1 MKVLSVFLAGG
12 IAASPAIFD
21 DSKVAK
27 AILKRQR
34 RNNNGLF
41 EEARAADI
49 VRECHEEICSF
60 DEVLEYYENEDEANK
75 FWNKATKMCSEPN
88 ACHRPGTATCVNMWR
103 KRRCECRSGYT
114 NIGDRDNCSI
124 DIDEC
129 ANEGFCANG
138 GTCTNSV
145 GGFTCDCPAGWGGAR
160 CDEDIDECAA
170 DTPACQNGGVCGNTE
185 GSFTCACPDNWQG
198 EFCEIDVDECAN
210 AANTGTDLCNNDGKC
225 MNTQGDFECLCTNG
239 WAGQTCTEDFDECAA
254 ALCPEGTICKSTK
267 QSFTCECPPRGC
279 NNLDEALYNE
289 KLSSTYGFQDD
300 SLDAGSG
307 DVEELEEVLEEAEET
322 VEDLE
327 EVDELNAT
335 ESTNDYQSYD
345 DATDSNVVSDEMMI
359 EDNDAGDQYVNIDDN
374 SESDY
379 NAATDSNNYNY

>member
-60 DEVLEYYENEDEANK
+60 DEVLEYYENEDEANS

-114 NIGDRDNCSI
+114 NVGDSDNCSV

-129 ANEGFCANG
+129 ATEGFCANG

-210 AANTGTDLCNNDGKC
+210 AANAGIDLCNNDGKC

-254 ALCPEGTICKSTK
+254 ALCPEGTICKSAK
-267 QSFTCECPPRGC
+267 QSFTCECPARGC

-289 KLSSTYGFQDD
+289 KLSSTFGFQDD

-307 DVEELEEVLEEAEET
+307 DAEEIEEVLEEAEVT
-322 VEDLE
+322 VGDLE
-327 EVDELNAT
+327 EVDELNVT
-335 ESTNDYQSYD
+335 ESASDYQSYD
-345 DATDSNVVSDEMMI
+345 EVTDNNVVSDEMMI

-374 SESDY
+374 TDETSYSDSTES
-379 NAATDSNNYNY
+379 NYNY